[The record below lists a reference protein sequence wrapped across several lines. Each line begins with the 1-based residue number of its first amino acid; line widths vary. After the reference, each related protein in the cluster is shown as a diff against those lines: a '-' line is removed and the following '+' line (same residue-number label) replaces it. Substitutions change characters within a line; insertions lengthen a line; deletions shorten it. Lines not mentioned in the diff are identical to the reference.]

1 MGMDLNAIEIGDDD
15 QVFNLKK
22 LKMSKAKVDA
32 VMNAGEVEEEEEETK
47 VSAESDDSSDASDS
61 EKYEAALE
69 AQMDSMYEQYL
80 STKDEKTLNK
90 RAVKRTKVAKRALAG
105 ETLVNDA
112 AMYDGNSKAYAELLE
127 AEKVSSLYVV

>member
-47 VSAESDDSSDASDS
+47 VSAESDDFSDASDS